1 MTLPLIYALSRTES
15 PRHGEMRRLADSDS
29 LTTEQIETL
38 IDFAKAEGGIE
49 YAYAT
54 MERLRAEARCI
65 LEPYPDNEAK
75 RAFLSLF
82 DYIIKRHH

>member
-1 MTLPLIYALSRTES
+1 MSRTES

-54 MERLRAEARCI
+54 MERIRDMARSS
-65 LEPYPDNEAK
+65 LEPYPDNVDMQ
-75 RAFLSLF
+75 AFMSLF
-82 DYIIKRHH
+82 FYIIKRHH

>member
-1 MTLPLIYALSRTES
+1 MLFRS
-15 PRHGEMRRLADSDS
+15 S

-49 YAYAT
+49 YAYVT
-54 MERLRAEARCI
+54 MERLRAEARSI

-82 DYIIKRHH
+82 EYISKRRH

>member
-1 MTLPLIYALSRTES
+1 MTLPLIYALSHTDA
-15 PRHGEMRRLADSDS
+15 PRHEEMRRLADSDS

-38 IDFAKAEGGIE
+38 IDYAKAEGGIE

-54 MERLRAEARCI
+54 MERLRAEARGI

-75 RAFLSLF
+75 QAFLSLF